1 MIAPSGEVFAPTP
14 LNFYHCCDLP
24 PTDRPLHEYAVKNAG
39 VIEVKAENGTLW
51 ITARPRLVGPEGVEG
66 LARLCRT
73 RRFGKIARVVLV
85 LLTPER
91 TGDVLPPQIFPTPAA
106 AVETLAARC
115 KVSSVHPSWSEFSLA
130 TFRLEEETARPY
142 DSMKAV
148 AAEWQLSGGR
158 MDDEQMASFLRRA
171 VGGANMM
178 IARITPD
185 HESVVM
191 LKAQMVSLPWKKA
204 WRVGNKTDF
213 RDHPDQ
219 RYARWIVPQ
228 YKEVVFAGR
237 PRADRVSVQ
246 VRSPGIGA
254 HLAIYDR
261 LLLPWRRPDGTK
273 VATLVSIPRE
283 TKAG

>member
-14 LNFYHCCDLP
+14 LNLYHCCDLP

-39 VIEVKAENGTLW
+39 VIELKAENGTLW

-91 TGDVLPPQIFPTPAA
+91 VGDALPPQIFPTPAA

-115 KVSSVHPSWSEFSLA
+115 KESSVHPSWSEFSLGN
-130 TFRLEEETARPY
+130 FQIEGETARAY

-148 AAEWQLSGGR
+148 AAEWRLSGGR
-158 MDDEQMASFLRRA
+158 MDDEQMSSFFSRA

-185 HESVVM
+185 HDSIVM
-191 LKAQMVSLPWKKA
+191 VKAQMASLPWKTA
-204 WRVGNKTDF
+204 WRVGSETDF

-237 PRADRVSVQ
+237 PRADRVSVH
-246 VRSPGIGA
+246 VRSPAIGA
-254 HLAIYDR
+254 HASVYDR

-273 VATLVSIPRE
+273 LATLVSVARE